1 MDNIGEIDLV
11 SHNEYNKSAILMR
24 MSDDVLSLLEK
35 YALNQNDSSSKLTIK
50 FDDSTGVIRIPN
62 DGKDEVFN
70 FSFTGSTAGRDSTYC
85 VQETENR
92 TLEAVALVERQK
104 INIKP
109 SVNSFEK
116 TRSKIANQRKINR
129 CREVEM
135 PNSLTRA
142 KKVAVKRSRT
152 CTNAPNSV
160 TINGNEKKKFMPYK
174 GFDIVSQPL
183 RKRIIHM
190 LALKPCKKSEIL
202 DRLMK
207 EGISEFQKSKLI
219 VILYEVGFLKND
231 IFHLDPKMWKEVEDD
246 WSFYSAENA
255 AIVQRRKQKASQTG
269 VILEP
274 QNPPNVLPPNK
285 RSLVDEIIAG
295 STPIQKKQKTIVKEE
310 NPGLPSLAQ
319 YAMRNSTP
327 KNSTSPTSESKESNI
342 EVTSP
347 PSSKKKRKKNKRKK
361 RKKNKLCLSN
371 SEVKSYLPSTVINT
385 TNPVLLKDSCLV
397 KKITSPPVAPSSTVD
412 DTTLDANRVSL
423 NNSGSFFSFR
433 NDSSLVQKTKVPFL
447 KETQSNNTSQ
457 IVGKPTLSPKEF
469 QNLDSFNPKS
479 EETRK
484 KDIFPSTV
492 VKLSEPP
499 VTRTQE
505 LSSHSASSSSRSAV
519 VKLPEP
525 FHKQE
530 EFVPTDCIR
539 ISESPVTRTQELS
552 SHSASSS
559 SHSAVVKLPEPFY
572 KQEEFVPTDCLRI
585 SEPPVTRTQELSS
598 HSTSSHSASSSLHS
612 ASSSSCSASASSSSS
627 HSASASSCSASAPS
641 HSASSSHSI
650 LCSIYKIL
658 SKQIIKSADHDANDF
673 RRKFPKITSLEQRN
687 RCKELFDYEYS
698 SYIVLLK
705 SVNKAIERMNDLE
718 ENLKTLKEGTQEY
731 EAALLKLFQVYKMY
745 LENSQHRECSQLVSR
760 YQKKLSYIR
769 SLILEFDNEH
779 YGNLS
784 SNNSE

>member
-35 YALNQNDSSSKLTIK
+35 YALN
-50 FDDSTGVIRIPN
+50 
-62 DGKDEVFN
+62 
-70 FSFTGSTAGRDSTYC
+70 
-85 VQETENR
+85 QETENR

-219 VILYEVGFLKND
+219 VILYEFLFSRKCSNCS
-231 IFHLDPKMWKEVEDD
+231 KKE
-246 WSFYSAENA
+246 A
-255 AIVQRRKQKASQTG
+255 KASQTG

-295 STPIQKKQKTIVKEE
+295 SMPIQKKQKTIVKEE

-327 KNSTSPTSESKESNI
+327 KNSPTSESKESNI
-342 EVTSP
+342 EVSSP

-457 IVGKPTLSPKEF
+457 IVRKPTLSPKEF
-469 QNLDSFNPKS
+469 QNLDSFNPKL

-484 KDIFPSTV
+484 KDIFPSTI

-525 FHKQE
+525 FHNK
-530 EFVPTDCIR
+530 
-539 ISESPVTRTQELS
+539 
-552 SHSASSS
+552 
-559 SHSAVVKLPEPFY
+559 KN
-572 KQEEFVPTDCLRI
+572 
-585 SEPPVTRTQELSS
+585 
-598 HSTSSHSASSSLHS
+598 
-612 ASSSSCSASASSSSS
+612 
-627 HSASASSCSASAPS
+627 
-641 HSASSSHSI
+641 
-650 LCSIYKIL
+650 
-658 SKQIIKSADHDANDF
+658 HDANDF